1 MPACLGTCRFVRRSY
16 YLRDLRSRRLRSGW
30 QSGVDGILNTASVE
44 FWFEFGSTYS
54 YLSSARIEDM
64 AAAAG
69 VPILWEPFLLGPI
82 FAEQGWDDSPFNVY
96 PAKGR
101 YMWRDME
108 RLCTEYCIPF
118 TRPSHFPRN
127 GLLAA
132 RIACLAKATSE
143 LWLPEFTR
151 VVFQANF
158 AEDREIGDPA
168 EIRSILDSL
177 GQSGAQLIE
186 QAQAPENKLRLRE
199 QTRRAKEL
207 GIFGAP
213 SFVVGAELFWGN
225 DRLEDALAWAGSRT
239 GEARR

>member
-1 MPACLGTCRFVRRSY
+1 M
-16 YLRDLRSRRLRSGW
+16 
-30 QSGVDGILNTASVE
+30 NTPNVK
-44 FWFEFGSTYS
+44 FWFEFGSSYS
-54 YLSSARIEDM
+54 YLSAARIEDT

-69 VPILWEPFLLGPI
+69 VPVLWEPFLLGPI

-101 YMWRDME
+101 HMWRDVE
-108 RLCTEYCIPF
+108 RLCGKYRIPF
-118 TRPSHFPRN
+118 AKPSRFPRN

-143 LWLPEFTR
+143 PWLPKFTR
-151 VVFQANF
+151 AVFRANF
-158 AEDREIGDPA
+158 AEDREIGNA
-168 EIRSILDSL
+168 TEIRSILDSL
-177 GQSGAQLIE
+177 GQSGARLVE
-186 QAQAPENKLRLRE
+186 QAQAPENKVRLRE

-225 DRLEDALAWAGSRT
+225 DRLEDALAWAGSQT